1 MSNQPDI
8 FTPQQ
13 AADYLGIKPAMLRRH
28 AKTYERAT
36 GEYLGTG
43 PRGARRFSREVLD
56 NMHAAMQA
64 YRSGAAQSVEEAL
77 RSPQTLEEATP
88 GGLSRPADVEA
99 LTAAVAARVGVELR
113 DVIRQEIKSV
123 MREALEEHERETK
136 PKRRGLWPWN

>member
-56 NMHAAMQA
+56 KMHAAMQA
-64 YRSGAAQSVEEAL
+64 YRSGAAESVEEAL

-99 LTAAVAARVGVELR
+99 LTAAVASRVGVELR